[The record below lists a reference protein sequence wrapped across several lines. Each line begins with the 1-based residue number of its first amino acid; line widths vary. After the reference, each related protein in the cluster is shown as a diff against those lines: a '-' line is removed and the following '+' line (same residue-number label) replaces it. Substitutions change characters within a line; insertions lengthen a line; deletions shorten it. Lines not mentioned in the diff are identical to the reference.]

1 MKRRGDIKNFIKR
14 NRVDLVLI
22 ALNMPWVV
30 LFAKQF
36 YEVYIA
42 GGF

>member
-1 MKRRGDIKNFIKR
+1 MKNFIER
-14 NRVDLVLI
+14 HSGDLVLI

-36 YEVYIA
+36 YDIYIA